1 MQTVLIT
8 GGTGLVGRTLTNHLI
23 NKGYKLIILT
33 RSLNGKSNSNNISY
47 AAWDIQQQTIDVKAV
62 QSADII
68 IHLAG
73 AGVVDKRWTA
83 KYKQE
88 ILESRTMSSKLII
101 DTLKQHSNQVKTIIS
116 SSAIGW
122 YGPDKDK
129 GSFFNETD
137 EHANDFLGQT
147 CYAWEQSIDVASS
160 MNIRVCKLRTGIVL
174 SKAGGALAEFIKPVR
189 FGIAAI
195 LGNGKQ
201 MISWIHIDDLCR
213 MFIYAI
219 ENQTLSGSYNAVSA
233 TPVSNKALTL
243 SLAEKLR
250 GKFFIPVHVPV
261 FVLKLVMGGSS
272 IEVLKST
279 TVSNKKIMS
288 TGFTFLYSTVGSAI
302 AELTGKKITGQ
313 T

>member
-8 GGTGLVGRTLTNHLI
+8 GGTGLVGKRLTKHLI
-23 NKGYKLIILT
+23 EKGYKLIILT
-33 RSLNGKSNSNNISY
+33 RSLKGKNNSNDISY
-47 AAWDIQQQTIDVKAV
+47 AAWDIRRQAIDIKAV

-73 AGVVDKRWTA
+73 AGVVDKRWTEQYQ
-83 KYKQE
+83 KE
-88 ILESRTMSSKLII
+88 ILESRTMSSKLIT
-101 DTLKQHSNQVKTIIS
+101 DTLRAHSNRVKTIVS

-129 GSFFNETD
+129 GRHFIETD

-147 CYAWEQSIDVASS
+147 CYAWEQSIEAASS
-160 MNIRVCKLRTGIVL
+160 LNTRVCKLRTGIVL
-174 SKAGGALAEFIKPVR
+174 SKEGGALEEFRKPLR

-219 ENQTLSGSYNAVSA
+219 ENQALNGSYNAVA
-233 TPVSNKALTL
+233 AMPVSNKQLTL
-243 SLAEKLR
+243 TLAVALK
-250 GKFFIPVHVPV
+250 GNFFVPVHIPV

-272 IEVLKST
+272 VEVLKST
-279 TVSNKKIMS
+279 TVSNKKI
-288 TGFTFLYSTVGSAI
+288 TAAGFTFMYPTVGSAL
-302 AELTGKKITGQ
+302 AEITGK
-313 T
+313 

>member
-8 GGTGLVGRTLTNHLI
+8 GGTGLVGKSLTNHLI

-33 RSLNGKSNSNNISY
+33 RSLRGKINSNNISY
-47 AAWDIQQQTIDVKAV
+47 AAWDIQQQTIDIKAV

-68 IHLAG
+68 IHLTG
-73 AGVVDKRWTA
+73 AGVVDKRWTD
-83 KYKQE
+83 KYRKE

-101 DTLKQHSNQVKTIIS
+101 DTLKQHSNRVKTIVS

-122 YGPDKDK
+122 YGPDKK
-129 GSFFNETD
+129 NNRPFIETD
-137 EHANDFLGQT
+137 EHADDFLGQT
-147 CYAWEQSIDVASS
+147 CFAWEESIDVASS

-174 SKAGGALAEFIKPVR
+174 SKEGGALAEFKKPIR

-195 LGNGKQ
+195 LGSGKQ

-219 ENQTLSGSYNAVSA
+219 ENQTMNGSYNAVSA

-243 SLAEKLR
+243 VLAEKLR
-250 GKFFIPVHVPV
+250 GKSFIPIHVPA
-261 FVLKLVMGGSS
+261 FVLKLVMGNSS

-279 TVSNKKIMS
+279 TVSNKKIMAA
-288 TGFTFLYSTVGSAI
+288 GFTFLFPSVEYSI

>member
-8 GGTGLVGRTLTNHLI
+8 GGTGLVGKSLTGHLI

-33 RSLNGKSNSNNISY
+33 RSLKGKSNSNNISY

-73 AGVVDKRWTA
+73 AGVVDKRWTD
-83 KYKQE
+83 KYKKE

-101 DTLKQHSNQVKTIIS
+101 DTLKQHSNQVKTIVS

-122 YGPDKDK
+122 YGPDKEK
-129 GSFFNETD
+129 NRRFIETD
-137 EHANDFLGQT
+137 EHADDFLGQT
-147 CYAWEQSIDVASS
+147 CYAWEQSVDVASS
-160 MNIRVCKLRTGIVL
+160 MNIQVCKLRTGIVL
-174 SKAGGALAEFIKPVR
+174 SKEGGALAEFKKPIR

-195 LGNGKQ
+195 LGSGKQ

-213 MFIYAI
+213 MFIYAM
-219 ENQTLSGSYNAVSA
+219 ENKTMNGSYNAVSA
-233 TPVSNKALTL
+233 TPASNKALTL
-243 SLAEKLR
+243 SLAEKFR
-250 GKFFIPVHVPV
+250 GKFFIPVHVPA
-261 FVLKLVMGGSS
+261 FVLKLVLGESS

-279 TVSNKKIMS
+279 TVSNEKI
-288 TGFTFLYSTVGSAI
+288 TAAGFTFLYPTLKSAI

>member
-8 GGTGLVGRTLTNHLI
+8 GGTGLVGKSLTGHLI

-33 RSLNGKSNSNNISY
+33 RSLKGKSNSNNISY

-73 AGVVDKRWTA
+73 AGVVDKRWTD
-83 KYKQE
+83 KYKKE
-88 ILESRTMSSKLII
+88 ILESRAMSSKLII
-101 DTLKQHSNQVKTIIS
+101 DTLKQHSNQVKTIVS

-122 YGPDKDK
+122 YGPDKEK
-129 GSFFNETD
+129 NRRFIETD
-137 EHANDFLGQT
+137 EHADDFLGQT
-147 CYAWEQSIDVASS
+147 CYAWEQSVDVASS

-174 SKAGGALAEFIKPVR
+174 SKEGGALAEFKKPIR

-195 LGNGKQ
+195 LGSGKQ

-213 MFIYAI
+213 MFIYAM
-219 ENQTLSGSYNAVSA
+219 ENKTMNGSYNAVSA
-233 TPVSNKALTL
+233 TPASNKALTL
-243 SLAEKLR
+243 SLAEKFR
-250 GKFFIPVHVPV
+250 GKFFIPVHVPA
-261 FVLKLVMGGSS
+261 FVLKLVLGESS

-279 TVSNKKIMS
+279 TVSNEKI
-288 TGFTFLYSTVGSAI
+288 TAAGFTFLYPTLKSAI